1 MCYEFER
8 EYWMRRAE
16 EVRKEMLKA
25 EERMKQAKQPRPAA
39 PAAAP
44 RPGVKEHEPVPA

>member
-1 MCYEFER
+1 MCYAFEY

-25 EERMKQAKQPRPAA
+25 EERMKQAKQPKPAA
-39 PAAAP
+39 PQP
-44 RPGVKEHEPVPA
+44 SVEEHEPVPA